1 MPVSLYPY
9 KLSFKAYN
17 RLKALNYIWQKLFVK
32 VAADKGFLEELAKK
46 FCLGDPF
53 TERILEIYKSQGA
66 PKIGMAST
74 RIDYMG
80 DENPF
85 LVEFNL
91 MSVGLN
97 GMSDRVQTLHNSIKQ
112 NENVNVNDKY
122 TYPINKNQS
131 TVCTALIQALELSKL
146 TSGIILMIVH

>member
-1 MPVSLYPY
+1 
-9 KLSFKAYN
+9 
-17 RLKALNYIWQKLFVK
+17 
-32 VAADKGFLEELAKK
+32 
-46 FCLGDPF
+46 
-53 TERILEIYKSQGA
+53 
-66 PKIGMAST
+66 MAST

-80 DENPF
+80 DESPF

-97 GMSDRVQTLHNSIKQ
+97 GMSDRVQSLHNSIKQ
-112 NENVNVNDKY
+112 SENIKDKY

-131 TVCTALIQALELSKL
+131 TVCTALIKALELSKL